1 MLASSQRVTASRAR
15 RCRYTV
21 SARKLCLVRATVFTG
36 AILDTGSGGHLK
48 EAAYVG
54 PLLSATVAVCA
65 PRGLN
70 GT

>member
-54 PLLSATVAVCA
+54 PLF
-65 PRGLN
+65 
-70 GT
+70 